1 MAESIRDKV
10 AIIGMGLSKWG
21 ELWNYDIFDL
31 ITEAGTEDGS
41 DGMHPL
47 LDLFAEESGY
57 LTGISPEACYA
68 EEYDEW
74 SKSRG

>member
-31 ITEAGTEDGS
+31 ITEACT
-41 DGMHPL
+41 
-47 LDLFAEESGY
+47 
-57 LTGISPEACYA
+57 
-68 EEYDEW
+68 
-74 SKSRG
+74 RGVQGRGHRPQAD

>member
-31 ITEAGTEDGS
+31 ITEAGTEAFKD
-41 DGMHPL
+41 
-47 LDLFAEESGY
+47 A
-57 LTGISPEACYA
+57 GIDRKQIEAC
-68 EEYDEW
+68 
-74 SKSRG
+74 